1 MYLTLL
7 FFAHFISWRKQ
18 ENVQFHD
25 SSLPSLQWSILNA
38 YRHHPIMHN
47 YALEIDSWR
56 ERQEWS
62 HSLII
67 WYIDYYFVLLKI
79 KQKEKNLELNNND
92 CRTMPSNF
100 VLSCIIVLSSGRKGG
115 CNYHIPQHH
124 VDRVVRCL
132 HATTYHWFLQ
142 HVCISLHLDIIF
154 CIQLI
159 IFIIKNNVK

>member
-1 MYLTLL
+1 MLWRLTAEEKGKSEVTLS
-7 FFAHFISWRKQ
+7 FF
-18 ENVQFHD
+18 
-25 SSLPSLQWSILNA
+25 P
-38 YRHHPIMHN
+38 Y
-47 YALEIDSWR
+47 
-56 ERQEWS
+56 
-62 HSLII
+62 II

-132 HATTYHWFLQ
+132 HATTYHRFLQ

-154 CIQLI
+154 CIKLI